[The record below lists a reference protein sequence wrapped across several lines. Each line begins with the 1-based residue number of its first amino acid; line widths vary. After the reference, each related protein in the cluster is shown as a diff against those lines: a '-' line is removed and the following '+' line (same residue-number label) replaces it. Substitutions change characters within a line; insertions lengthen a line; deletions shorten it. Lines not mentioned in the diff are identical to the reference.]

1 MSTCRVIPM
10 DDPRIENM
18 MRYGHPTFREL
29 LDEAIE
35 ANRYIEDIYGDA
47 INPGDTYYENDCGEL
62 IHEDNLAQYALDRM
76 ELNEKTR

>member
-1 MSTCRVIPM
+1 MSTCRVILM

-18 MRYGHPTFREL
+18 MRYGRPTFRAL

-35 ANRYIEDIYGDA
+35 ANRYIEDVYGDA
-47 INPGDTYYENDCGEL
+47 INPGDTYYENDYGEL

>member
-1 MSTCRVIPM
+1 MSTM
-10 DDPRIENM
+10 NDPRTENM

-29 LDEAIE
+29 LQEAIKE
-35 ANRYIEDIYGDA
+35 NHYIEDIYGQG

-62 IHEDNLAQYALDRM
+62 IHEDNLAQYALDRT